1 LNLIKNM
8 FDKLKQLAQ
17 LKEMES
23 KMKEERIVVENSGV
37 KIVINGKLAIE
48 EIALNPQLGLEEQQ
62 RIVKDCFNEAV
73 RKIQMSMAQKFSGL
87 F

>member
-1 LNLIKNM
+1 M

>member
-1 LNLIKNM
+1 M

-23 KMKEERIVVENSGV
+23 KMKEERIVVENNGV
-37 KIVINGKLAIE
+37 KIVINGKLEIE

>member
-1 LNLIKNM
+1 M

-37 KIVINGKLAIE
+37 KIVINGKLEIE

>member
-1 LNLIKNM
+1 MNLIKNM

-23 KMKEERIVVENSGV
+23 KMKEERIVVENNGV
-37 KIVINGKLAIE
+37 KIIINGKLEVE

-62 RIVKDCFNEAV
+62 RIIKDCFNEAV

>member
-1 LNLIKNM
+1 M

-23 KMKEERIVVENSGV
+23 KMKEERIVVENNGV
-37 KIVINGKLAIE
+37 KIIINGKLEVE

-62 RIVKDCFNEAV
+62 RIIKDCFNEAV